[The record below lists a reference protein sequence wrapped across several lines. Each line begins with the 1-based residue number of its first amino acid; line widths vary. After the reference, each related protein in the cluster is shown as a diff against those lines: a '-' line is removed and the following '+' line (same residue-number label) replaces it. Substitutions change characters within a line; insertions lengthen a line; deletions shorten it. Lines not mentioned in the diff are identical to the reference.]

1 MFISKKTITKIA
13 ALLACM
19 MLSALS
25 VKAAESASSHVSG
38 KNEVSYENKYFKF
51 RVNKGIK
58 VSEDR
63 GVYTANCIEIT
74 MPVEWKKFSRYHV
87 IAMHEEVADRLAA
100 NPPKDFSQQELIAN
114 GTQVGPYGKPDPNTI
129 KPGKLTGGEAFFKF
143 KADFILGDI
152 GYGFA
157 FQEALIR
164 TNDDKFILLKF
175 PESSNCSIKRDQRQ
189 MDLMLST
196 LEIKYSKILA
206 VQASTGTTQSAKTD
220 ILNQVG
226 KRAFKNS

>member
-1 MFISKKTITKIA
+1 MFISKKTITKTA

-19 MLSALS
+19 MLSVLS

-129 KPGKLTGGEAFFKF
+129 KPGKLAGGEVFFEFMANFIDGDMGYPFQF
-143 KADFILGDI
+143 K
-152 GYGFA
+152 
-157 FQEALIR
+157 EALIR
-164 TNDDKFILLKF
+164 TSDMKFLLLKL
-175 PESSNCSIKRDQRQ
+175 PEDSNCSKKRNNTQF
-189 MDLMLST
+189 DLILST
-196 LEIKYSKILA
+196 LEIKSSKTTA
-206 VQASTGTTQSAKTD
+206 GVVQTATETIKTD
-220 ILNQVG
+220 G
-226 KRAFKNS
+226 GTK